1 MGKFVR
7 GDAMLKGFW
16 NQTHVLL
23 NKAMD
28 VGTLRN
34 DVIAD
39 NIANVDTP
47 GFKRREVIFEEKMK
61 KALEGTTVQ
70 LGLNLTNSRHIQI
83 EGSIPDFEPE
93 VRVLEDLTFRNDEN
107 NVDIDNE
114 MAKMTKN
121 KINYDAVSRS
131 MSNEIRLLRM
141 AITGRG

>member
-1 MGKFVR
+1 
-7 GDAMLKGFW
+7 MLEKILESK
-16 NQTHVLL
+16 THILL

-39 NIANVDTP
+39 NIANADTP
-47 GFKRREVIFEEKMK
+47 KFKRREVIFEEKMK
-61 KALEGTTVQ
+61 KALEGTTDQ
-70 LGLNLTNSRHIQI
+70 LGLNLTNSRHIQM
-83 EGSIPDFEPE
+83 EGNNMDIEPE

>member
-1 MGKFVR
+1 
-7 GDAMLKGFW
+7 MLERILETK
-16 NQTHVLL
+16 THVLL

-28 VGTLRN
+28 VGNLRN

-39 NIANVDTP
+39 NIANANTP
-47 GFKRREVIFEEKMK
+47 KFKRREVIFEEKMK
-61 KALEGTTVQ
+61 KALEGTADQ

-83 EGSIPDFEPE
+83 EGNNVDVEPE

-121 KINYDAVSRS
+121 RINYDAVSRS

>member
-1 MGKFVR
+1 M
-7 GDAMLKGFW
+7 
-16 NQTHVLL
+16 
-23 NKAMD
+23 
-28 VGTLRN
+28 RN

-39 NIANVDTP
+39 NIANADTP
-47 GFKRREVIFEEKMK
+47 KFKRREVIFEEKMK
-61 KALEGTTVQ
+61 KALEGTTDQ
-70 LGLNLTNSRHIQI
+70 LGLNLTNSRHIQM
-83 EGSIPDFEPE
+83 EGNNMDIEPE

>member
-1 MGKFVR
+1 
-7 GDAMLKGFW
+7 MLEKILESK
-16 NQTHVLL
+16 THILL
-23 NKAMD
+23 NQAMD

-70 LGLNLTNSRHIQI
+70 LGLNLTNSRHIQM
-83 EGSIPDFEPE
+83 EGSIPDLEPE

-114 MAKMTKN
+114 MAKMKKN
-121 KINYDAVSRS
+121 SINYDAVSRS

>member
-1 MGKFVR
+1 
-7 GDAMLKGFW
+7 MLEKILESK
-16 NQTHVLL
+16 THSLL

-47 GFKRREVIFEEKMK
+47 KFKRREVIFEEKMK
-61 KALEGTTVQ
+61 KALEGTAVQ
-70 LGLNLTNSRHIQI
+70 RELNLTNSRHIQI
-83 EGSIPDFEPE
+83 EGNTPDVKPE
-93 VRVLEDLTFRNDEN
+93 IRVLEDLTFRNDEN
-107 NVDIDNE
+107 NVDIDTE
-114 MAKMTKN
+114 MAKMKKN
-121 KINYDAVSRS
+121 SINYDAVSRS

>member
-1 MGKFVR
+1 
-7 GDAMLKGFW
+7 MLEKILETR
-16 NQTHVLL
+16 THVLL

-28 VGTLRN
+28 VGTLRD

-39 NIANVDTP
+39 NIANVSTP
-47 GFKRREVIFEEKMK
+47 KFKRREVIFEEKMK
-61 KALEGTTVQ
+61 KALEGTADQ
-70 LGLNLTNSRHIQI
+70 LGLNLTNYRHIQI
-83 EGSIPDFEPE
+83 EGNNIDVEPE

>member
-1 MGKFVR
+1 
-7 GDAMLKGFW
+7 MLERILETK
-16 NQTHVLL
+16 THILL

-39 NIANVDTP
+39 NIANADTP
-47 GFKRREVIFEEKMK
+47 KFKRREVIFEEKMK
-61 KALEGTTVQ
+61 KALEGTTDQ
-70 LGLNLTNSRHIQI
+70 LGLNLTNSRHIQM
-83 EGSIPDFEPE
+83 EGNNMDIEPE

>member
-1 MGKFVR
+1 
-7 GDAMLKGFW
+7 MLERILETK
-16 NQTHVLL
+16 THVLL

-28 VGTLRN
+28 VGNLRN

-39 NIANVDTP
+39 NIANANTP
-47 GFKRREVIFEEKMK
+47 KFKRREVIFEEKMK
-61 KALEGTTVQ
+61 KALEGTTDQ
-70 LGLNLTNSRHIQI
+70 LGLNLTNSRHIQM
-83 EGSIPDFEPE
+83 EGNNMDIEPE